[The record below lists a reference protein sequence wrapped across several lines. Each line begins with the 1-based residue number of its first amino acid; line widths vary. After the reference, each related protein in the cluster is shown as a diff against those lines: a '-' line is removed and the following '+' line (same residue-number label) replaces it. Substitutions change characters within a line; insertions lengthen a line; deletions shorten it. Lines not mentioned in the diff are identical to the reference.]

1 MSAAALEPDAKPAPG
16 GSVALGW
23 LGTITLNVVLPTITF
38 FVLSGPAGVPDV
50 PALLLS
56 GVWPV
61 LEIAWVVRQQRHVDE
76 VSVFVLLGILV
87 ALVTTVLSG
96 DARAAFLKDS
106 VTTGLIG
113 LAFLITLLAGR
124 PLTFYLGRR
133 FATDGSKA
141 QRDWWDGLWRHPEF
155 RSSQRRLGAA
165 WGTVLLAE
173 AVVRAI
179 LTYRLGTS
187 SMLVVNNVVPYAVI
201 AVMIGV
207 SITAGQRARAAAER
221 RGASNAAPPTSAR

>member
-16 GSVALGW
+16 GSAALGW

-155 RSSQRRLGAA
+155 RSIQRRLGAA
-165 WGTVLLAE
+165 WGTVLLGE

-221 RGASNAAPPTSAR
+221 RGASNAAPPTSAP